1 METILRR
8 KEMAEIKLLP
18 VRHHS
23 PACAWQVRR
32 MIEKWRPQAV
42 LIEGPVLSIGS
53 GVSPASQKFLS
64 FPVTLSVT
72 LKEAS
77 GVF

>member
-1 METILRR
+1 MAVFLPSPVAVFLLQGQRLAQRETL
-8 KEMAEIKLLP
+8 ASFPKLAL
-18 VRHHS
+18 
-23 PACAWQVRR
+23 C
-32 MIEKWRPQAV
+32 
-42 LIEGPVLSIGS
+42 LLSIGS